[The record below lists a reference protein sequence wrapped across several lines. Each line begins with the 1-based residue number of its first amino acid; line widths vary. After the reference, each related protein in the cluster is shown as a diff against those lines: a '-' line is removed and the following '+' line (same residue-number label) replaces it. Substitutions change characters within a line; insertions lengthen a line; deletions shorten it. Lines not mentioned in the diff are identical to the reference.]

1 VAADRL
7 LAPRARE
14 LLDADVETRIAHI
27 KKPAFVP
34 YGIAE
39 AILQAMEDLRQHP
52 ETNRPP
58 NLLIVGRSN
67 NGKTDILKE
76 FKRRHPVNERPS
88 GDTTHAP
95 VIFIQAPPSPDD
107 KLFLDRALR
116 VFNILPRRSATDGEK
131 LGLFIDQ
138 LRASRT
144 RVMIIDELHSIL
156 AGPVHRQRVML
167 NTFKFISND
176 ARVSVVAA
184 GTAAARD
191 AFATEP
197 ELMTRFEERA
207 LPLWNP
213 VDQEYKRL
221 LMRFE
226 ATLPLKEASQLTQSQ
241 VANAIYGL
249 SGGTIGGIARAVKEA
264 AINALMAG
272 QEAMSLE
279 IFDAIQAKRSA
290 QKAQSERI

>member
-1 VAADRL
+1 MTRA
-7 LAPRARE
+7 LAPRALE
-14 LLDADVETRIAHI
+14 LIAADVDTRVAHI
-27 KKPAFVP
+27 KKPSFIGYPA
-34 YGIAE
+34 AD
-39 AILQAMEDLRQHP
+39 ATLRAMDDLLKHP
-52 ETNRPP
+52 ESDRPP
-58 NLLIVGRSN
+58 SLLLVGRSN

-76 FKRRHPVNERPS
+76 FKRRNPVNERPS

-138 LRASRT
+138 LRASST

-156 AGPVHRQRVML
+156 AGPIHKQRVML

-176 ARVSVVAA
+176 AKVSVVAA

-207 LPLWNP
+207 LPLWTP
-213 VDQEYKRL
+213 GDLEYKKL
-221 LMRFE
+221 LMKFE
-226 ATLPLKEASQLTQSQ
+226 ATLPLKNASQLAQPALAS
-241 VANAIYGL
+241 AIYGV
-249 SGGTIGGIARAVKEA
+249 SGGTIGGIARAVREA
-264 AINALMAG
+264 AIAGLTSG
-272 QEAMSLE
+272 QEKVTLE
-279 IFDAIQAKRSA
+279 IVEAIQARKTA
-290 QKAQSERI
+290 QKAEGARI